1 MKKNLMRITALG
13 CMAAMVLTGCGQ
25 AAPAGTQAPE
35 TEQQVSQSSTAS
47 PEVTPAPEI
56 TFWST
61 KEDCFQELCDEF
73 KAETGITVHA
83 TFMGGYDDM
92 VNKVM
97 AGIAGNKLPD
107 VAQLG
112 QRHGLAQM
120 YDSGYLLPVE
130 DYISKDILDD
140 IFPGFWKRFTY
151 KDKKVILPFQNSM
164 PVLYYNKTLL
174 EENSVQVP
182 ETLDQVVAAAKEI
195 KEKTGTY
202 GFTLNEDYPWYVLA
216 LIYNSGVTPVKDNKA
231 GMSVP
236 EVENVFKKLGQMS
249 TADKSM
255 PANQHATAKED
266 FCNGNVGMLMS
277 SCASYAGI
285 QKLVDNKF
293 ELGVARFPSV
303 TTMNIPMG
311 GNGLGLFKSTP
322 EKQKAASMF
331 IEFMLDKDRVANNT
345 LKSGYIPVTNAAIAT
360 DTYKKYLE
368 DPNRQVVNDQLQ
380 FLGGASVDPA
390 DSLVWSEIGS
400 LLDSIEAD
408 ENTDITGR
416 LNQIDK
422 KITQYMEQYAG
433 K

>member
-1 MKKNLMRITALG
+1 MKKNLTKIRLLG

-25 AAPAGTQAPE
+25 PAAVETTAPQ
-35 TEQQVSQSSTAS
+35 TENQVSQSDMDSE
-47 PEVTPAPEI
+47 EVTPATEI

-73 KAETGITVHA
+73 KAETGITVQG

-112 QRHGLAQM
+112 QRHGLSQM
-120 YDSGYLLPVE
+120 YDSGYLLPIE
-130 DYISKDILDD
+130 DYISRDILVD

-174 EENSVQVP
+174 EENAIQVP
-182 ETLDQVVAAAKEI
+182 ETFDQVVTTAKEI
-195 KEKTGTY
+195 KDKTGSF

-216 LIYNSGVTPVKDNKA
+216 LIYNSNVTPVTNGKA
-231 GMSVP
+231 TMNAP
-236 EVENVFKKLGQMS
+236 EVENIFRKLGEMS
-249 TADKSM
+249 TVDKSM
-255 PANQHATAKED
+255 PANQHATARED
-266 FCNGNVGMLMS
+266 FCNGNVAMLMS
-277 SCASYAGI
+277 SCASYASI
-285 QKLVDNKF
+285 QKLADNKF
-293 ELGVARFPSV
+293 EVGVARFPSV

-311 GNGLGLFKSTP
+311 GNGLGMFKSTP
-322 EKQKAASMF
+322 EKEKAAAMF

-345 LKSGYIPVTNAAIAT
+345 LVSGYIPVTNAAIAT
-360 DTYKKYLE
+360 ETYKTYLT
-368 DPNRQVVNDQLQ
+368 DPNRQVVDEQLQ

-400 LLDSIEAD
+400 LLDSVEAN
-408 ENTDITGR
+408 ENIDITER
-416 LNQIDK
+416 LSQIDK
-422 KITQYMEQYAG
+422 KITQYMDQYAG
-433 K
+433 N